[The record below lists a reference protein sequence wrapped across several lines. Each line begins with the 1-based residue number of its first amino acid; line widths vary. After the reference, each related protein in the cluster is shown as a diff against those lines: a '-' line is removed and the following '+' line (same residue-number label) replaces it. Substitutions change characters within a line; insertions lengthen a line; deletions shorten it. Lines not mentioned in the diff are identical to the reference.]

1 MIVYLLGIIGMFW
14 TMILHVPRTCIYGY
28 LWPLRLI
35 RSLTLNKV
43 YCAYALRMAG
53 ESKCHNN
60 VAILACLQCKVADVL
75 KVKS

>member
-1 MIVYLLGIIGMFW
+1 MFVYLLGIIGMFW

-35 RSLTLNKV
+35 KSLTLNKV

-53 ESKCHNN
+53 ESKCNNN